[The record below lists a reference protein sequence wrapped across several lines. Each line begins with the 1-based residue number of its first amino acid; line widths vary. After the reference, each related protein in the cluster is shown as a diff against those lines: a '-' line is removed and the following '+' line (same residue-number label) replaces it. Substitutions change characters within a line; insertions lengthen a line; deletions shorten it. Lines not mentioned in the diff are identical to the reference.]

1 MLQNEFGV
9 KAVYPTSEDGPEVA
23 KVIDN
28 ENLRRQLEKRG
39 DEIRVVTG
47 HFPLATVD
55 LLPGEWRTFT
65 VLREPVAR
73 TLSFLRHQQKV
84 DPARA
89 EQTFAEIYSDP
100 VLFDGLVHNH
110 MVKMLSLEADEMPA
124 AGVLAHRAMDHE
136 RLVTA
141 KERLFQI
148 DVVGLQEEF
157 PAFLSRLNGVFGWTL
172 GPELRTNTTSEVPVD
187 DEFRARVRADNALDV
202 ELYRFANEAFGIT

>member
-1 MLQNEFGV
+1 MQKTAGTSLFQMLQNEFGV
-9 KAVYPTSEDGPEVA
+9 KAVYPTSEDGPEVT

-84 DPARA
+84 CLLYTSPSPRDQRGAR
-89 EQTFAEIYSDP
+89 
-100 VLFDGLVHNH
+100 
-110 MVKMLSLEADEMPA
+110 MPSSA
-124 AGVLAHRAMDHE
+124 
-136 RLVTA
+136 
-141 KERLFQI
+141 
-148 DVVGLQEEF
+148 
-157 PAFLSRLNGVFGWTL
+157 
-172 GPELRTNTTSEVPVD
+172 
-187 DEFRARVRADNALDV
+187 
-202 ELYRFANEAFGIT
+202 